1 MFSLKPRTLYHW
13 YRNHLS
19 NYKPDIEQGN
29 WQKDKIPKIVDE
41 QTGEILSESPVYIA
55 KPENMGP
62 SMVLDDKQ
70 IGKDVFSIMTN
81 RETGKIALLVETVKV
96 NELQLATDFLGDS
109 IEKVRSI
116 SCDMSPSYLRFI
128 QSTFQNSQI
137 VIDKFHVIRYVL
149 DAVQNVR
156 LEIKNQLLESLPRS
170 KRKTATDHKILS
182 ELELLKRSKYLLT
195 QSRDKWTA
203 YQMEI
208 AGQVFEKYPR
218 LKTAYQL
225 SENFKRWYSPNQ
237 AFKTRIIIE
246 KDLYQW
252 YEDVENSGLKQFRSV
267 VKMIERHEQNIINY
281 FSSYQTNAKAENLN
295 GKIQRFIS
303 NNYGMKDKDFNLYR
317 LSLYFS

>member
-1 MFSLKPRTLYHW
+1 MFSLKPKTLYHW

-19 NYKPDIEQGN
+19 NYKEDIEQGN
-29 WQKDKIPKIVDE
+29 WQKDKIPKVDE

-62 SMVLDDKQ
+62 AMVLDDKQ

-81 RETGKIALLVETVKV
+81 YETGKIALLVETVKV
-96 NELQLATDFLGDS
+96 HELKMAIDFLGDS

-116 SCDMSPSYLRFI
+116 SCDMSPSYLSFI
-128 QSTFQNSQI
+128 ESTFHNSQI

-149 DAVQNVR
+149 DAVQGVR

-170 KRKTATDHKILS
+170 KRKTATDRKVLS

-195 QSRDKWTA
+195 QSQDKWTE

-208 AGQVFEKYPR
+208 ANQVFEKFPG

-225 SENFKRWYSPNQ
+225 SQAFKRWYSPREST
-237 AFKTRIIIE
+237 KSKIMIE
-246 KDLYQW
+246 QNLFQW
-252 YEDVENSGLKQFRSV
+252 YEDVQTSGLKQFNSV
-267 VKMIERHEQNIINY
+267 VKMIERHEENIINY
-281 FSSYQTNAKAENLN
+281 FYSCQTNAKAENLN
-295 GKIQRFIS
+295 GRIQRFIS